1 MYSISNK
8 KPSILSMVPLN
19 ILKNQDIKLKKD
31 QEKKI
36 SFNPVVTPIRSDD
49 YHDKTSRSSS
59 SSHSD
64 SPEFLRINN
73 SKSSYKEGNLK
84 VFESKKLVPLFI
96 GDLHETV
103 TEETLKDVFRKY
115 PSFVS
120 AKVCLDS
127 VTKKSLGH
135 GYLNFEDKEEAGKAM
150 EELNYTEVNG
160 KEIRIMPSLR
170 NTTFRKNFGTN
181 VFFSNLPLNN
191 PQLTTR
197 AFYDTFSRYGKIL
210 SCKLDSR
217 KDIGFVYFE
226 DEKTARNVIKMY
238 NNTNFFGK
246 KILCGIH
253 FDKEVRSVPNFETQ
267 KSRLDAETIIEK
279 EQVLNDKQSKRNN
292 GESKNNLPSSQNS
305 IFIKNLPI
313 ITTRD
318 DILNFFSEVGPIKSI
333 YLSSATKVKY
343 LWAFVTYKSDDDSEK
358 AIKRYNNF
366 YFRGKKLL
374 VSRAQNKEERAKFI
388 ESQKMST
395 LFLEN
400 LSAVCNKEFL
410 KYLCHQENIRPF
422 KIQIDGYSENSSAY
436 SGYIKF
442 KNFEEATRI
451 FNFLNNRLVGG
462 SIVTTSW
469 ERQNST
475 SKYHD
480 DYGTRNKL
488 SSSHPQITPYYH
500 YSQAND
506 LNSSQYAAR
515 VPSSMNN
522 STRSLMKNKN
532 FNKKV
537 LETFEKQVRRGI
549 DFMRFPSATREENVH
564 GISEYIFDTYW
575 NRDVLVLDKFLSLLN
590 SSPYHEGVLQKQI
603 EEAASSLGFKR

>member
-19 ILKNQDIKLKKD
+19 ILKNQDLKVKKD

-36 SFNPVVTPIRSDD
+36 SFNPVVTPIRPDD
-49 YHDKTSRSSS
+49 YHEKTSRSSS

-73 SKSSYKEGNLK
+73 NKSGHKNGKLK
-84 VFESKKLVPLFI
+84 SFESKKLVPLFI

-103 TEETLKDVFRKY
+103 TEETLKGIFKKY

-135 GYLNFEDKEEAGKAM
+135 GYLNFEDKEEAEKAM
-150 EELNYTEVNG
+150 EELNYTKVNG

-191 PQLTTR
+191 PLLTTR
-197 AFYDTFSRYGKIL
+197 VFYDTFSRYGKIL

-238 NNTNFFGK
+238 NNTSFFGK

-279 EQVLNDKQSKRNN
+279 EQSLNEKHSKGNDK
-292 GESKNNLPSSQNS
+292 ESKNIYSSSQNF
-305 IFIKNLPI
+305 IFIKNLPT

-333 YLSSATKVKY
+333 YLSNATKVKY
-343 LWAFVTYKSDDDSEK
+343 LWAFVTYKNSSDSEK

-374 VSRAQNKEERAKFI
+374 VTRAQDKEERAKFI
-388 ESQKMST
+388 ESQKIST

-422 KIQIDGYSENSSAY
+422 KIQIDGYDENSSTY
-436 SGYIKF
+436 SGFIKF
-442 KNFEEATRI
+442 RNFEDATRI

-469 ERQNST
+469 ERQNNAP
-475 SKYHD
+475 KYHD
-480 DYGTRNKL
+480 GYGMRNIHT
-488 SSSHPQITPYYH
+488 SSHPQITPYYQ
-500 YSQAND
+500 YSHANS
-506 LNSSQYAAR
+506 LNSPHMR
-515 VPSSMNN
+515 DLSSMN
-522 STRSLMKNKN
+522 SRTRSLIKNKN

-549 DFMRFPSATREENVH
+549 DFMRFPSATRDENVH
-564 GISEYIFDTYW
+564 GIAEYIFDTYW
-575 NRDVLVLDKFLSLLN
+575 NRDVLILDKFLSLLN

>member
-1 MYSISNK
+1 
-8 KPSILSMVPLN
+8 MVPLN
-19 ILKNQDIKLKKD
+19 ILKNQDLTVKKE

-36 SFNPVVTPIRSDD
+36 SFNPVVTPIRPDD
-49 YHDKTSRSSS
+49 YHEKTSRSSS

-73 SKSSYKEGNLK
+73 NKSSQKNGKLK
-84 VFESKKLVPLFI
+84 VFESKKLIPLFI

-103 TEETLKDVFRKY
+103 TEETLKGIFGKF

-127 VTKKSLGH
+127 ITKKSLGH
-135 GYLNFEDKEEAGKAM
+135 GYLNFEDKEEAERAM
-150 EELNYTEVNG
+150 EELNYTDVNG
-160 KEIRIMPSLR
+160 REIRIMPSLR

-191 PQLTTR
+191 PLLTTR
-197 AFYDTFSRYGKIL
+197 VFYDTFSRYGKIL

-226 DEKTARNVIKMY
+226 NEKTARNVIKMY
-238 NNTNFFGK
+238 NNTSFFGK

-279 EQVLNDKQSKRNN
+279 EQALNATQLKRND
-292 GESKNNLPSSQNS
+292 GASKNNQSSSQNS

-318 DILNFFSEVGPIKSI
+318 DVLNFFSEVGPIKSI
-333 YLSSATKVKY
+333 YLSNATKVKY
-343 LWAFVTYKSDDDSEK
+343 LWAFVTYKSNEDSEK

-374 VSRAQNKEERAKFI
+374 VSRAQDKEERAKFI

-422 KIQIDGYSENSSAY
+422 KIQIDGYNESSATY
-436 SGYIKF
+436 SGHIKF
-442 KNFEEATRI
+442 RNFEDATRI

-462 SIVTTSW
+462 SIIMTSW
-469 ERQNST
+469 ERQSGT
-475 SKYHD
+475 SKNYE
-480 DYGTRNKL
+480 DYGTRSIHTL
-488 SSSHPQITPYYH
+488 SHPQITPYYRCSH
-500 YSQAND
+500 TND
-506 LNSSQYAAR
+506 PNSSSMR
-515 VPSSMNN
+515 ISSSMNS
-522 STRSLMKNKN
+522 STRSLIKNRS

-549 DFMRFPSATREENVH
+549 DFMRFPSATRDENVH
-564 GISEYIFDTYW
+564 GIAEYIFDTYW

-603 EEAASSLGFKR
+603 EEAANSLGFKR

>member
-1 MYSISNK
+1 
-8 KPSILSMVPLN
+8 
-19 ILKNQDIKLKKD
+19 
-31 QEKKI
+31 
-36 SFNPVVTPIRSDD
+36 
-49 YHDKTSRSSS
+49 
-59 SSHSD
+59 
-64 SPEFLRINN
+64 
-73 SKSSYKEGNLK
+73 
-84 VFESKKLVPLFI
+84 
-96 GDLHETV
+96 
-103 TEETLKDVFRKY
+103 
-115 PSFVS
+115 
-120 AKVCLDS
+120 
-127 VTKKSLGH
+127 
-135 GYLNFEDKEEAGKAM
+135 
-150 EELNYTEVNG
+150 
-160 KEIRIMPSLR
+160 
-170 NTTFRKNFGTN
+170 
-181 VFFSNLPLNN
+181 
-191 PQLTTR
+191 
-197 AFYDTFSRYGKIL
+197 
-210 SCKLDSR
+210 
-217 KDIGFVYFE
+217 
-226 DEKTARNVIKMY
+226 
-238 NNTNFFGK
+238 
-246 KILCGIH
+246 
-253 FDKEVRSVPNFETQ
+253 
-267 KSRLDAETIIEK
+267 
-279 EQVLNDKQSKRNN
+279 
-292 GESKNNLPSSQNS
+292 
-305 IFIKNLPI
+305 
-313 ITTRD
+313 
-318 DILNFFSEVGPIKSI
+318 
-333 YLSSATKVKY
+333 
-343 LWAFVTYKSDDDSEK
+343 
-358 AIKRYNNF
+358 
-366 YFRGKKLL
+366 
-374 VSRAQNKEERAKFI
+374 
-388 ESQKMST
+388 MST

-480 DYGTRNKL
+480 DCEIRNKL
-488 SSSHPQITPYYH
+488 SSSHPQITPYYR

-590 SSPYHEGVLQKQI
+590 SSPYHEGVLAKTN
-603 EEAASSLGFKR
+603 

>member
-19 ILKNQDIKLKKD
+19 ILKNQDLKLKKD

-36 SFNPVVTPIRSDD
+36 SFSSVLTPSRPDD
-49 YHDKTSRSSS
+49 YHDKISRSSS
-59 SSHSD
+59 SSRSD

-73 SKSSYKEGNLK
+73 NKSSHKNGKLK

-103 TEETLKDVFRKY
+103 TEETLKEIFGKF

-135 GYLNFEDKEEAGKAM
+135 GYLNFDDKEEAEKAM
-150 EELNYTEVNG
+150 EELNYTEING
-160 KEIRIMPSLR
+160 KEVRIMPSLR

-191 PQLTTR
+191 PLLTTR
-197 AFYDTFSRYGKIL
+197 VFYDTFSRYGKIL

-238 NNTNFFGK
+238 NNTSFFGK

-267 KSRLDAETIIEK
+267 KSRLDSETIIEK
-279 EQVLNDKQSKRNN
+279 EQALNDKKVQRND
-292 GESKNNLPSSQNS
+292 GDSKNNLSSSQNS
-305 IFIKNLPI
+305 IFIKNLPT

-333 YLSSATKVKY
+333 YLSTATKVKY
-343 LWAFVTYKSDDDSEK
+343 LWAFITYKSGEDSER

-374 VSRAQNKEERAKFI
+374 VARAQDKEERAKFI
-388 ESQKMST
+388 ESQKIST

-422 KIQIDGYSENSSAY
+422 KIQMDGYNENSATY

-442 KNFEEATRI
+442 KNFEDATRI

-462 SIVTTSW
+462 SIVVTSW
-469 ERQNST
+469 ERQNNL
-475 SKYHD
+475 SKYRD
-480 DYGTRNKL
+480 DYGTRNTHT
-488 SSSHPQITPYYH
+488 SSHSQITPYYH
-500 YSQAND
+500 YSQTND
-506 LNSSQYAAR
+506 LNLSHTRNS
-515 VPSSMNN
+515 PSVNA
-522 STRSLMKNKN
+522 STKSLMKNKN

-537 LETFEKQVRRGI
+537 LEVFEKQVRRGI
-549 DFMRFPSATREENVH
+549 DFMRFPSATRDENVH
-564 GISEYIFDTYW
+564 GIAEYIFDTYW
-575 NRDVLVLDKFLSLLN
+575 NRDILVLDKFLSLLR